1 MLNFPES
8 MEIDFYTLWAE
19 EILTENNLILDIPFL
34 IFYEFCTCNGKQW
47 RKLCLLYE
55 GIILGSYNFGRL
67 AISAE
72 SLSSISH
79 SKVQLLL
86 ILIETLNLE
95 NLLQMVHDEISFR
108 EGFAAFSLNDVLEID
123 NVISSLNAFEKKEA
137 GPLILAWAVFLCLV
151 SSLPEKEGNNV
162 LMGHLRKSTK
172 HCLLLPNTPAD
183 SAQV

>member
-108 EGFAAFSLNDVLEID
+108 GICASPQNIAYSCQTLRPILLKSRKQPHLFGSLSI
-123 NVISSLNAFEKKEA
+123 
-137 GPLILAWAVFLCLV
+137 
-151 SSLPEKEGNNV
+151 
-162 LMGHLRKSTK
+162 
-172 HCLLLPNTPAD
+172 
-183 SAQV
+183 